1 MTGDFFCGILFII
14 KIKNM
19 EETILER
26 SRAKSMALGIIL
38 QLVAGYCIAIGIWGL
53 ALNKSLFWFVLVG
66 VIVGLLIGLFNA
78 KIILIQR
85 TVEGASDMMFSMGSL
100 WGGLCT
106 IIGIFGLIVWI
117 IRVIFFH

>member
-1 MTGDFFCGILFII
+1 
-14 KIKNM
+14 M

-53 ALNKSLFWFVLVG
+53 ALNKSLFWLAFIG
-66 VIVGLLIGLFNA
+66 IIIGLLIGLFNA
-78 KIILIQR
+78 KIILMQQ
-85 TVEGASDMMFSMGSL
+85 TVERANDMMFSMGSL

-106 IIGIFGLIVWI
+106 IIGILGLIVWI
-117 IRVIFFH
+117 IRIIFFH